1 MTDSASKPLA
11 GLRVLELA
19 RVLAGPWAGQT
30 LADLGASVIK
40 IERPEGGDDTRT
52 WGPPFIADDDGP
64 GSAAYFH
71 ATNRGKRS
79 IAIDYEKPEGRSI
92 ALALATKADV
102 IIENFKV
109 GGLAKYGLDY
119 PAISAVNPGVIY
131 CSITG
136 FGQSGPYA
144 PRAGYDFIVQGMGGI
159 MDLTG
164 APDGEPQKIGV
175 AFADIFTG
183 VYGTIGILAALHRR
197 DATGIGAFIDMALL
211 DTQVAVLANQAMNYL
226 ASGKEPR
233 RLGNAHPN
241 IVPYQVF
248 HAADG
253 PIIIAAGNDGQF
265 CRVCELLGLSHL
277 GADERFKTNARRI
290 ANRSELIAL
299 LSAEIGKRGSA
310 ELLAALEAAGVPAG
324 PVNKLDEVFA
334 DPQIVARQ
342 MRRDLERDR
351 GAAVPTVRSPIV
363 IDGEPCVA
371 ETASPKLGEHTAQ
384 VFDLLAA
391 GKDPW
396 S

>member
-119 PAISAVNPGVIY
+119 LAISAVNPGVIY

-136 FGQSGPYA
+136 FGQS
-144 PRAGYDFIVQGMGGI
+144 
-159 MDLTG
+159 
-164 APDGEPQKIGV
+164 
-175 AFADIFTG
+175 
-183 VYGTIGILAALHRR
+183 TIR
-197 DATGIGAFIDMALL
+197 T
-211 DTQVAVLANQAMNYL
+211 
-226 ASGKEPR
+226 
-233 RLGNAHPN
+233 
-241 IVPYQVF
+241 
-248 HAADG
+248 
-253 PIIIAAGNDGQF
+253 
-265 CRVCELLGLSHL
+265 
-277 GADERFKTNARRI
+277 ARRI
-290 ANRSELIAL
+290 
-299 LSAEIGKRGSA
+299 
-310 ELLAALEAAGVPAG
+310 
-324 PVNKLDEVFA
+324 
-334 DPQIVARQ
+334 
-342 MRRDLERDR
+342 
-351 GAAVPTVRSPIV
+351 
-363 IDGEPCVA
+363 
-371 ETASPKLGEHTAQ
+371 
-384 VFDLLAA
+384 
-391 GKDPW
+391 
-396 S
+396 